1 ANISFIGQ
9 AGRVFPKRVVEICEV
24 WQIRDVLHQRV
35 DPCREGALYDASTF
49 RKPFVNSLR
58 DLDQHLYQMCDVTAG
73 VVDVGLQQHAI
84 TGSLV
89 ELNVIIRGK
98 HVFELRAVEAS
109 RSAY

>member
-1 ANISFIGQ
+1 CFEALVDLRTEKSQMLALRFAVGAEKCRANISFIGQ

-24 WQIRDVLHQRV
+24 WQSRDVLHQRV

-73 VVDVGLQQHAI
+73 VVDVG
-84 TGSLV
+84 
-89 ELNVIIRGK
+89 
-98 HVFELRAVEAS
+98 
-109 RSAY
+109 